1 MKQLKKVFI
10 ISFLLIFVIL
20 FAATPYIYA
29 ADKKNDK
36 QKETTE
42 SSYGL
47 DLGEL
52 DKYKSEET
60 DLGTLQ
66 DKANGIIG
74 VITTIGVVVS
84 VISLIVIGIK
94 YMLGSVE
101 EKAEY
106 KETLKP
112 YLIGAFL
119 VFTVSLVPQ
128 LIYQFMQNLN

>member
-20 FAATPYIYA
+20 FVATPYIYA

-36 QKETTE
+36 QEETTE

-84 VISLIVIGIK
+84 VISLIAIGIK

-119 VFTVSLVPQ
+119 VFTVSLIPQ

>member
-20 FAATPYIYA
+20 FVATPYIYA

-36 QKETTE
+36 QEETTE

-47 DLGEL
+47 DLEEL

-74 VITTIGVVVS
+74 VITTIGVVIS
-84 VISLIVIGIK
+84 VISLIAIGIK

>member
-20 FAATPYIYA
+20 FVATPYIYA

-36 QKETTE
+36 QEETTE

-52 DKYKSEET
+52 NKYKSEET

-84 VISLIVIGIK
+84 VISLIAIGIK

>member
-20 FAATPYIYA
+20 FVATPYIYA

-36 QKETTE
+36 QEETAE

-84 VISLIVIGIK
+84 VISLIAIGIK

>member
-20 FAATPYIYA
+20 FVATPYIYA

-36 QKETTE
+36 QEETTE

-84 VISLIVIGIK
+84 VISLIAIGIK